1 MNSANNPMN
10 DQQDDPPQRS
20 TARSVRTIPLTRKL
34 LFSAVT
40 TAIVLAAV
48 EIILTVAGVKP
59 LFFEDPFLGFASGN
73 PLFREV
79 QQPDGSIVY
88 STSPNKLSFFNDQ
101 SFARTKDPE
110 SVRIFCL
117 GGSTTVGRPYDDKT
131 SFAGWLR
138 EFTAAADPNRKYEV
152 INAGGISYASY
163 RIARLMNELVEYEP
177 DIFIV
182 YTGHNEFL
190 ENQTYGSI
198 REIPDSVRNTASR
211 LSRTRIYSA
220 IHRLLNSP
228 SRSDVVQPGNNS
240 AILPAE
246 VRAVLDRTVGPESY
260 HRDDKLQSR
269 VISHFSITLHRII
282 DIAEHVGAEIIFV
295 EPASNLKD
303 CHPFK
308 SQFRSGLSEIDRKA
322 LQQFIDQA
330 TKAADSGEL
339 KTELRAYDKAIEID
353 DRVAQLHFDKAR
365 VLLKLDRFAEAKAA
379 FIQARDEDICPLRAL
394 STIQTRIHDVTRERG
409 VTLIPFAAEVD
420 ARSPHGIPGAELF
433 LDHVHPTIQG
443 HQLIAELLLDELI
456 NRQII
461 HPSPTWGDD
470 SRNQVVERV
479 TNSVDQRDHAVALR
493 NLSNVLGWAG
503 KYEEA
508 DRLAIQAVE
517 LLPDDPVAQFHAGL
531 AETRRANFE
540 QAISYFKA
548 TLKLNP
554 SHPDACNNIGDA
566 YFQLDDLEN
575 AARYFKQAIQLTPGF
590 AAAYNN
596 LGVVHFRQGDLHEA
610 ETCLKIALQ
619 IEPDR
624 VDSMLTLSS
633 VYLEAGYATEAR
645 KYLEQAVLLRPND
658 ATARERLDQL
668 MKSGP

>member
-1 MNSANNPMN
+1 MD
-10 DQQDDPPQRS
+10 DQRDNPPQRS
-20 TARSVRTIPLTRKL
+20 TARSADKIPLTKKL

-40 TAIVLAAV
+40 TAIILAAV

-59 LFFEDPFLGFASGN
+59 LFFEDPFLGFAAGN
-73 PLFREV
+73 PLFQEV

-101 SFARTKDPE
+101 SFARTKEPE
-110 SVRIFCL
+110 SCRIFCL

-138 EFTAAADPNRKYEV
+138 EFTAAADLNRKYEV

-198 REIPDSVRNTASR
+198 REIPDSVRNTASQ
-211 LSRTRIYSA
+211 LSHTRIYSA

-228 SRSDVVQPGNNS
+228 SQSDIVQPSNNS

-260 HRDDKLQSR
+260 HRDDKLQSQ
-269 VISHFSITLHRII
+269 VISHFSNTLHRII

-308 SQFRSGLSEIDRKA
+308 SQFRSDLSEIDRKE
-322 LQQFIDQA
+322 LQQFIDQS
-330 TKAADSGEL
+330 TKAADSGDL
-339 KTELRAYDKAIEID
+339 NAELRAYDKAIEID

-365 VLLKLDRFAEAKAA
+365 VLLRLDRFTEARAA
-379 FIQARDEDICPLRAL
+379 FTRARDEDICPLRAL
-394 STIQTRIHDVTRERG
+394 SAIRTRIHDVTRERG

-420 ARSPHGIPGAELF
+420 ARSPNGIPGAELF

-461 HPSPTWGDD
+461 APSPTWSDD
-470 SRNQVVERV
+470 SRNEVVERV
-479 TNSVDQRDHAVALR
+479 TSGVDQHDHAVALR

-508 DRLAIQAVE
+508 DRVALQAVE
-517 LLPDDPVAQFHAGL
+517 QLPDDPAAQFHAGL
-531 AETRRANFE
+531 AETRRGNYE
-540 QAISYFKA
+540 QAISYFERS
-548 TLKLNP
+548 LKLDP
-554 SHPDACNNIGDA
+554 SNADACNNIGDA
-566 YFQLDDLEN
+566 FFQLGDLEN
-575 AARYFKQAIQLTPGF
+575 AAEYFKQAIQLTPGF
-590 AAAYNN
+590 AAAHSN
-596 LGVVHFRQGDLHEA
+596 LGVVHFQQGDLHQA

-624 VDSMLTLSS
+624 VDSMLTLSN
-633 VYLEAGYATEAR
+633 VYLKAGYPTEAR
-645 KYLEQAVLLRPND
+645 KYLEQAVRLRPDD
-658 ATARERLDQL
+658 ATARERLDLL